1 MKAIIIGATGAT
13 GKELV
18 QRLINDQTFNQI
30 TVLVRKKSFENHPK
44 LKEVIVNFEHLD
56 QFKHEIY
63 ADVAF
68 SCLGTTL
75 KIAGSKANQWKVD
88 FDYQLQFAQLA
99 KENHIKTFVL
109 LSAFGANSASKIF
122 YSKMKGKLEEQ
133 IVKLNFPQTIIV
145 KPASLIRPNSNR
157 PFEKFSVKLIQQLNK
172 FGILKNFTPISV
184 FDLSYILL
192 QSVKNFKSKIVFL
205 QMPEI
210 LKITTAKKS

>member
-13 GKELV
+13 GKEIV

-75 KIAGSKANQWKVD
+75 KIAGSKENQWKVD
-88 FDYQLQFAQLA
+88 FDYQLKFAQIA
-99 KENHIKTFVL
+99 KENNIPTFVL
-109 LSAFGANSASKIF
+109 LSALGAKSTSSIF
-122 YSKMKGKLEEQ
+122 YSKMKGKLEDE
-133 IVKLNFPQTIIV
+133 IKKLQFPSTYII
-145 KPASLIRPNSNR
+145 KPGSLIRPNTDR
-157 PFEKFSVKLIQQLNK
+157 PMEKLSVRFIQFINQ
-172 FGILKNFTPISV
+172 FGLLKTYTPISV
-184 FDLSYILL
+184 KNLSKVMIDL
-192 QSVKNFKSKIVFL
+192 VKTSKKGIHNIE
-205 QMPEI
+205 MNEI
-210 LKITTAKKS
+210 LNHIKK